1 MSDSTTD
8 WPLPWVRAA
17 MGTAVL
23 ACLET
28 ADLHGY
34 AIAERL
40 GERGFGRPKGGSL
53 YPLLGALEAGGAI
66 EASWVPGERGPGRRT
81 YALTVT
87 GRSQLAAEREG
98 WARLVAALS
107 PQPSR
112 EGVVA
117 G

>member
-1 MSDSTTD
+1 
-8 WPLPWVRAA
+8 

-53 YPLLGALEAGGAI
+53 YPLLGALEANGAI
-66 EASWVPGERGPGRRT
+66 EAAWVPGERGPGRRS
-81 YALTVT
+81 YALTAS
-87 GRSQLAAEREG
+87 GRAQLADEREG
-98 WARLVAALS
+98 WGRLVAALD
-107 PQPSR
+107 PEPCH